1 MEKRVRR
8 PEGGTALSACVQRT
22 EEIEPEIL
30 AAAVRGDDEAF
41 VSVMRH
47 YDRRLRIVA
56 YHVVGNRQLMDD
68 VLQEVTLRAYRSLSR
83 FRGDSSLGTWLCRI
97 TYRASCDA
105 LARADRL
112 YPMPPDELPEPRD
125 AEPDPAEALAMRAA
139 LTDALAALP
148 PEQRLAVLLV
158 DREGYDYA
166 TTAEI
171 LGVPVRDTGLATLGG
186 AGEAAQL
193 PQRVTGLGGD
203 VMDEFRDRELGELLE
218 TVTEPDHGPDYW
230 DQMRAHVAEEAAE
243 RRRPGLARRIHA
255 ALATRRLRVALVA
268 ATVVAAVAAAVLIG
282 LPRTPG
288 PETVSA
294 AVVLERALRTVSS
307 GRTWQADAVIKAADW
322 NRSAARVPL
331 RRHAVPL
338 RAEAPTGATC

>member
-1 MEKRVRR
+1 MHETAFAAGSRIGPGHRATLRLRSLPASLTAEWVRR
-8 PEGGTALSACVQRT
+8 PEGGTVLSACVQRT
-22 EEIEPEIL
+22 EEIEPDVL

-56 YHVVGNRQLMDD
+56 YQVVGNRQLMDD

-112 YPMPPDELPEPRD
+112 YPMAPDELPEPREQED
-125 AEPDPAEALAMRAA
+125 DPAEALAMRAA
-139 LTDALAALP
+139 LADAFAALP

-171 LGVPVRDTGLATLGG
+171 LDVPSGTLAS
-186 AGEAAQL
+186 
-193 PQRVTGLGGD
+193 
-203 VMDEFRDRELGELLE
+203 
-218 TVTEPDHGPDYW
+218 
-230 DQMRAHVAEEAAE
+230 
-243 RRRPGLARRIHA
+243 
-255 ALATRRLRVALVA
+255 RL
-268 ATVVAAVAAAVLIG
+268 
-282 LPRTPG
+282 
-288 PETVSA
+288 
-294 AVVLERALRTVSS
+294 
-307 GRTWQADAVIKAADW
+307 
-322 NRSAARVPL
+322 SAARAKL
-331 RRHAVPL
+331 RSCLSVSL
-338 RAEAPTGATC
+338 GSEVE